1 VNKLIKNIVAFSL
14 KNKGIIFFCTAVL
27 IIGGIYSAVST
38 PIEAYPDV
46 MNTRIIIIT
55 QWPGRSA
62 EEVEKFISI
71 PIEVEMNAVPAKTS
85 LRSISLFGL
94 SVVTIMFED
103 EVEDFTARQNVMNHL
118 TNINFPDGVQPGVE
132 PPYGPTGEIYRYT
145 LQSKTR
151 SPRDLKTLQHFVIER
166 QLRQV
171 AGVADIN
178 SFGGDIKT
186 FEVSLDP
193 NLLTKYGFTAP
204 DVYGALQKSNINV
217 GGDVLNKNNE
227 AYVVRGIG
235 LVKNVE
241 DINNIIISNVNGTP
255 IQVRNVASVSES
267 KMPNLGYIGRDS
279 LQNLVECIIVMR
291 KNENAGDVLKGIH
304 AKVDEL
310 NNDILPGDVKI
321 VPFYDRTRLIQY
333 TVGTVTHNLL
343 EGILLVIF
351 VVSIFMANWRTTVI
365 VSMIIPLSLLFA
377 LICMKIKGM
386 SANLLSIGAIDF
398 GIIIDGAVVMVE
410 GLFVMLDHKAQHLG
424 MAKFNKLGKLGLI
437 KKTGGELAKPIF
449 FSKLIIITAMLPIFS
464 FQKVEGKMF
473 SPLAWTLGFALLG
486 SLMLSLT
493 LVPVL
498 TSIWLKKNVREKD
511 NPFIHFIYKYVTKA
525 FNVTFNHPIKS
536 LTIAVAV
543 MVISMYSFKFLGSEF
558 LPQLN
563 EGAIYVRASMPY
575 NSTLASSIDMTEK
588 IRQRIRKFPEVERV
602 MSQTGR
608 PDDGTDATGFFN
620 IELHVELV
628 PKDDWKRKLT
638 KDELVQQMQDSL
650 NVFQGINFNFS
661 QPIMDNIEEAV
672 SGVKGSMAVKVYGYE
687 IPRLETMADSV
698 YSILSKIKGVEDLGV
713 IRLMGQPELRIEI
726 DQDKLATYGVTTADL
741 QSVVE
746 MAIGGKTAT
755 QVYEGEKSFDL
766 RVRYLPEFRQDETT
780 IGNLLVPTVTG
791 SRVPLKLL
799 ARIHTIT
806 GPAFVYREA
815 NQRFIGIKFSVR
827 GRDLGSTIAEGQE
840 KVGAVFKSKLSR
852 GMKIAWQGEFENQE
866 RAQKRLSYVVPV
878 SILIIFILLFIAFG
892 NFGDAGMVLLNV
904 PFAIIGGIWS
914 LHLTGIHFS
923 ISAGVGFIAL
933 FGICIQDGVILI
945 TVFKKNLDL
954 KMPLDLAIIEGFK
967 TRIRPVLMT
976 ALIASIGLLPAASS
990 HGIGSESQKPLATV
1004 VIGGLVSST
1013 ILTLLIFPV
1022 IFRLVYHRKEK
1033 NRAKRIRP
1041 SATS

>member
-1 VNKLIKNIVAFSL
+1 MNKLIKNIVAFSL
-14 KNKGIIFFCTAVL
+14 KNKAAIFFLTALL
-27 IIGGIYSAVST
+27 IIGGVYSALNT

-71 PIEVEMNAVPAKTS
+71 PTEVEMNAVPGKTS
-85 LRSISLFGL
+85 MRSISLFGL
-94 SVVTIMFED
+94 SVVTIMFD
-103 EVEDFTARQNVMNHL
+103 DHIEDFEARQNVMNHL
-118 TNINFPDGVQPGVE
+118 TNVNFPDGIQPEVE
-132 PPYGPTGEIYRYT
+132 PPYGPTGEIYRFT

-151 SPRDLKTLQHFVIER
+151 SAKDLRTLQKFVIER

-186 FEVSLDP
+186 FEVGVDP
-193 NLLTKYGFTAP
+193 DLLTKYGFTAP
-204 DVYGALQKSNINV
+204 DVYAALQKSNVNV
-217 GGDVLNKNNE
+217 GGDVMNKNNE

-241 DINNIIISNVNGTP
+241 DIKNIIISNINGTP
-255 IQVRNVASVSES
+255 VQVRNVAEVTES

-279 LQNLVECIIVMR
+279 LQNLVECIVVMR
-291 KNENAGDVLKGIH
+291 KNENASDVLKGIH
-304 AKVDEL
+304 DKVDEL
-310 NNDILPGDVKI
+310 NTDILPGDVKI

-333 TVGTVTHNLL
+333 TIGTVTHNLL

-377 LICMKIKGM
+377 LICMKLKGM

-410 GLFVMLDHKAQHLG
+410 GLFVMLDHKAGALG
-424 MAKFNKLGKLGLI
+424 MQKFNKLGKLGLI

-473 SPLAWTLGFALLG
+473 SPLAWTLGFALIG
-486 SLMLSLT
+486 SLLLSLT

-498 TSIWLKKNVREKD
+498 SSIWLKKNVREKD
-511 NPFIHFIYKYVTKA
+511 NSFIRFIYKWVTRG
-525 FNVTFNHPIKS
+525 FNLTYSHPVKS
-536 LTIAVAV
+536 LSIAIGV
-543 MVISMYSFKFLGSEF
+543 MAISIYSFRYLGSEF

-575 NSTLASSIDMTEK
+575 NSSLASSIDMSEK
-588 IRQRIRKFPEVERV
+588 IRNRIRKFPEVEKV
-602 MSQTGR
+602 LSQTGR

-620 IELHVELV
+620 IELHVELL
-628 PKDDWKRKLT
+628 PKEEWKRNIT
-638 KDELVQQMQDSL
+638 KDQLVKQMQDSMDA
-650 NVFQGINFNFS
+650 FQGINFNFS

-672 SGVKGSMAVKVYGYE
+672 SGVKGSMAVKIYGFD
-687 IPRLETMADSV
+687 IPRLESMGDSV
-698 YSILSKIKGVEDLGV
+698 YDILSKIKGIEDLGV

-726 DQDKLATYGVTTADL
+726 DQDKLAEYGVVTSDL

-746 MAIGGKTAT
+746 MAIGGKTAS
-755 QVYEGEKSFDL
+755 QIYEGEKSFDL
-766 RVRYLPEFRQDETT
+766 RIRFLPEYRDNEAS
-780 IGNLLVPTVTG
+780 IGNLMVPTG
-791 SRVPLKLL
+791 SGSKVPLKLL
-799 ARIHTIT
+799 AKIHTLT

-815 NQRFIGIKFSVR
+815 NQRFIGVKFSVR

-840 KVGAVFKSKLSR
+840 KVSRAFKFKLSK
-852 GMKIAWQGEFENQE
+852 GMKITWQGEFENQE
-866 RAQKRLSYVVPV
+866 RAQKRLSYVVPF
-878 SILIIFILLFIAFG
+878 SILIIFILLFIAFS

-945 TVFKKNLDL
+945 TVFKKNLGL
-954 KMPLDLAIIEGFK
+954 HMPLDKAIVEGFK

-976 ALIASIGLLPAASS
+976 ALIASIGLLPAATS

-1013 ILTLLIFPV
+1013 ILTLLIFPI
-1022 IFRLVYHRKEK
+1022 IFKLVYTRREK
-1033 NRAKRIRP
+1033 RRLKQVSR
-1041 SATS
+1041 

>member
-1 VNKLIKNIVAFSL
+1 VNKFIKNIVAFSL
-14 KNKGIIFFCTAVL
+14 KNKGIIFFLTSVL
-27 IIGGIYSAVST
+27 IIGGVYSALTT

-71 PIEVEMNAVPAKTS
+71 PTEVEMNAVPGKTS

-94 SVVTIMFED
+94 SVVTIMFD
-103 EVEDFTARQNVMNHL
+103 DDVEDFVARQNVMNHL
-118 TNINFPDGVQPGVE
+118 INVNYPDGVQPGVE
-132 PPYGPTGEIYRYT
+132 PPYGPTGEIFRYT
-145 LQSKTR
+145 LQSSTR
-151 SPRDLKTLQHFVIER
+151 SARDLKTLQDWVIER

-171 AGVADIN
+171 QGVADIN
-178 SFGGDIKT
+178 SFGGDVKA
-186 FEVSLDP
+186 FEVSVDP

-204 DVYGALQKSNINV
+204 DVFAALQKSNVNV
-217 GGDVLNKNNE
+217 GGDVLNKNNQ

-241 DINNIIISNVNGTP
+241 DIKNIVISNVNGTP
-255 IQVRNVASVSES
+255 IQVKNVAEVEES
-267 KMPNLGYIGRDS
+267 KMPNLGYIGRDT
-279 LQNLVECIIVMR
+279 LKNLVECIVVMR
-291 KNENAGDVLKGIH
+291 KNENASQVLEGIH

-310 NNDILPGDVKI
+310 NNTILPSDVKI
-321 VPFYDRTRLIQY
+321 VPFYDRTRLIHY
-333 TVGTVTHNLL
+333 TVGTVTHNLM

-377 LICMKIKGM
+377 LICMKLKGM

-410 GLFVMLDHKAQHLG
+410 GLFVMLDHKAQHIG
-424 MAKFNKLGKLGLI
+424 MPKFNKLGKLGLI
-437 KKTGGELAKPIF
+437 KNTGGELAKPIF
-449 FSKLIIITAMLPIFS
+449 FSKIIIITAMLPIFS

-486 SLMLSLT
+486 SLLLSLT

-511 NPFIHFIYKYVTKA
+511 NFFIHFIYKYVTKA
-525 FNVTFNHPIKS
+525 FNLTFNHPKLS
-536 LTIAVAV
+536 LGIAITV
-543 MVISMYSFKFLGSEF
+543 MAISMFSFRYLGSEF

-575 NSTLASSIDMTEK
+575 SSSLAQSIDMTEK
-588 IRQRIRKFPEVERV
+588 IRTKIGKFAEVEKV

-620 IELHVELV
+620 IELHVELN
-628 PKDDWKRKLT
+628 PAEEWKRKIT
-638 KDELVQQMQDSL
+638 KDQLVQEMQDTLAS
-650 NVFQGINFNFS
+650 FQGINFNFS

-672 SGVKGSMAVKVYGYE
+672 SGVKGSMAVKVYGYD

-698 YSILSKIKGVEDLGV
+698 YDILNKINGVEDLGV
-713 IRLMGQPELRIEI
+713 IRLMGQPEMRIEI
-726 DQDKLATYGVTTADL
+726 DQDKLAEYGVATADL
-741 QSVVE
+741 NAVVE
-746 MAIGGKTAT
+746 MAIGGKAAT
-755 QVYEGEKSFDL
+755 QVFEGEKKFDL
-766 RVRYLPEFRQDETT
+766 RIRYLPEYRKDENT
-780 IGNLLVPTVTG
+780 IGNLFVPTVNGTKI
-791 SRVPLKLL
+791 PLKLL
-799 ARIHTIT
+799 AHIYTIT
-806 GPAFVYREA
+806 GPAFIYREA

-840 KVGAVFKSKLSR
+840 KVEKAFHAKLGK

-866 RAQKRLSYVVPV
+866 RAQKRLSYVVPL
-878 SILIIFILLFIAFG
+878 SILIIFLLLFIAFK
-892 NFGDAGMVLLNV
+892 NFTDAGLVLLNV
-904 PFAIIGGIWS
+904 PFAVIGGIWS

-945 TVFKKNLDL
+945 TVFKRNLDH
-954 KMPLDLAIIEGFK
+954 KMPLDLSIIEGFK

-976 ALIASIGLLPAASS
+976 ALIASIGLLPAATS

-1022 IFRLVYHRKEK
+1022 IFRLVYTRKEK
-1033 NRAKRIRP
+1033 KRLKTRP
-1041 SATS
+1041 Q